1 MAVLLALL
9 LGLVA
14 WLVFE
19 SLVAVLIALAIL
31 AVAFCIDRGR
41 SQL

>member
-1 MAVLLALL
+1 VAVLLALL

-14 WLVFE
+14 WLVFK

-31 AVAFCIDRGR
+31 AVALYIDRG
-41 SQL
+41 SSLL